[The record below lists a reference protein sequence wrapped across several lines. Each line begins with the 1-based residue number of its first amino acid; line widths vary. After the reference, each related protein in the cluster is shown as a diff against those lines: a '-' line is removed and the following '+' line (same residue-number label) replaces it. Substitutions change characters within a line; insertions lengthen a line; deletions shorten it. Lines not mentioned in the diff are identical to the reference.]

1 MKKVFFALFIVCLLV
16 MAGIPALGFLAPSEA
31 AANEQLAPTPQWQN
45 EDGSWNKEYFTQLVG
60 WFSDHFFGRQ
70 ELISCNN
77 FLTAN
82 ILKTSQTDSVVLG
95 KDGWLYYQSTMADYT
110 DAAPFTDRQLF
121 AITNNLSLMQQYCQE
136 NGRQFAFVIAPNKN
150 SLYADAMTVPAA
162 QTRNAQRLL
171 DSLRQNGVSVA
182 DLYEA
187 FGAQDEIL
195 YFAHDS
201 HWNSK
206 GAALGAD
213 CINAALG
220 KESRYYLDAFAGQT
234 SHRGDLYD
242 MLYPAFA
249 DPEKDFV
256 YGGKLAF
263 TYTSKATKPDSNVLT
278 TQSDADGSLL
288 CYRDS
293 FGNLLYPYLADS
305 YGQCR
310 FSRAV
315 SYDLTLP
322 SDAVVIELVERNL
335 LYLTKYLPVMEA
347 PQRQVRATEPVGT
360 VAVEQ
365 SGTELLRVTGTLPVQ
380 PDDDSPVYIFC
391 GETAYEAFCL
401 ENGGFGAHLPA
412 GAEVTAVACYAGG
425 VLQTFTESQ

>member
-1 MKKVFFALFIVCLLV
+1 MKKVFFGLFIACLLV
-16 MAGIPALGFLAPSEA
+16 MASIPALGFVYPSEA
-31 AANEQLAPTPQWQN
+31 GANEQLAPVPVWT
-45 EDGSWNKEYFTQLVG
+45 EDDGTWNKSYFSQLSK
-60 WFSDHFFGRQ
+60 WFSDHFFARQ

-77 FLTAN
+77 FLSAK
-82 ILKTSQTDSVVLG
+82 LFKTSDTDSVVLG
-95 KDGWLYYQSTMADYT
+95 KDGWLYYQSTMDNYT
-110 DAAPFTDRQLF
+110 DAAPFTERQLF
-121 AITNNLSLMQQYCQE
+121 AIGNNLSLMQEYCKE

-150 SLYADAMTVPAA
+150 SLYPEAMPTPPAE
-162 QTRNAQRLL
+162 TRNAQRLL
-171 DSLRQNGVSVA
+171 SALQEKGVNAV
-182 DLYEA
+182 DLYKA
-187 FGAQDEIL
+187 FGAQDEVL

-220 KESRYYLDAFAGQT
+220 KESSYYLDAFSEKT

-263 TYTSKATKPDSNVLT
+263 SFTSKATKPDSNTLT
-278 TQSDADGSLL
+278 TQSSAGGSLL

-293 FGNLLYPYLADS
+293 FGNLLYPYLAAS
-305 YGQCR
+305 LGQCR

-335 LYLTKYLPVMEA
+335 PYLTRYLPVMEA
-347 PQRQVRATEPVGT
+347 PQRQVSATAPVGT
-360 VAVEQ
+360 VALKQ
-365 SGTELLRVTGTLPVQ
+365 TGTKLLRVTGTLPVQ
-380 PDDDSPVYIFC
+380 PDAQSSVYIFC
-391 GETAYEAFCL
+391 GDTAYEAFCM

-412 GAEVTAVACYAGG
+412 DASVTAVACYAGG
-425 VLQTFTESQ
+425 VLQTFTAQ